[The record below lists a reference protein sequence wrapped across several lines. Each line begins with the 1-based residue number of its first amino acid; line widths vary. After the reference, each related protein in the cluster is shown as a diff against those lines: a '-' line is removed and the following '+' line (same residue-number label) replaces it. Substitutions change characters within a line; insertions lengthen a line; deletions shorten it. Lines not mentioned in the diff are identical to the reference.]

1 MRVVMLITSYH
12 PIVGG
17 AEKQLAQVAAL
28 MRAEGVEVHIVT
40 RIHRGLAARE
50 DVGGAPVH
58 RVGAAGLPKP
68 LAAAAFL
75 AGAVRRA
82 VALKPDVLHCHSL
95 WSPAVAGALAR
106 RLTGAP
112 LVAKPMR
119 GGEATKI
126 AGTPFGRT
134 RLAWLTRAV
143 DRFVVISREIDDE
156 LAGFGAPEAR
166 RVFIPNGVDL
176 SRFEPA
182 DPAEK
187 ARLRARLDL
196 PADAPVVVFAGRLTA
211 QKRLP
216 LLLDAWADVR
226 AAAPNALLLVAGA
239 DRSAGAD
246 DPGRID
252 PARLSAPGVRA
263 LGHVEDMPALLRA
276 ADVFA
281 LPSASEGLSNAL
293 LEACA
298 CGLAVV
304 ASRVGGATD
313 FIETGRNGML
323 VDVDDRAGLCD
334 ALTALCRD
342 RDLRVRLGAAARET
356 VARTYDVRATATS
369 LLALYRSLRLAA

>member
-1 MRVVMLITSYH
+1 
-12 PIVGG
+12 
-17 AEKQLAQVAAL
+17 
-28 MRAEGVEVHIVT
+28 
-40 RIHRGLAARE
+40 
-50 DVGGAPVH
+50 
-58 RVGAAGLPKP
+58 
-68 LAAAAFL
+68 
-75 AGAVRRA
+75 
-82 VALKPDVLHCHSL
+82 
-95 WSPAVAGALAR
+95 
-106 RLTGAP
+106 
-112 LVAKPMR
+112 
-119 GGEATKI
+119 
-126 AGTPFGRT
+126 
-134 RLAWLTRAV
+134 
-143 DRFVVISREIDDE
+143 
-156 LAGFGAPEAR
+156 
-166 RVFIPNGVDL
+166 
-176 SRFEPA
+176 
-182 DPAEK
+182 
-187 ARLRARLDL
+187 
-196 PADAPVVVFAGRLTA
+196 VVVFAGRLTA

-226 AAAPNALLLVAGA
+226 AAAPDALLLVAGA